1 MIIFTDLDGT
11 LLDHSG
17 YSWRDALPA
26 LKEIRSKNVPLVM
39 CTSKTR
45 KEVEVLQ
52 EEMGLREPFIVE
64 NGAGIYFPEDYR
76 GFRIEKSVARQGLH
90 CLALGASYS
99 RIRSFVEKVRAEYP
113 IRGFGDMSVEEVAER
128 TGLAPEE
135 AARAKAREFTEPF
148 IIEGERVL
156 HNLQKDAQRAGIRIT
171 RGGRF
176 FCFTGKGHD
185 KGKAVKKT
193 RDIFEKN
200 QACRYL
206 SIGLGDSCN
215 DLPMLSQVDIPV
227 LIPHPDGSIEDF
239 TLPNLVCASLPGSIG
254 WNRAVSALLSSLDDE
269 AFKRTPLPSRAGR
282 SR

>member
-90 CLALGASYS
+90 
-99 RIRSFVEKVRAEYP
+99 
-113 IRGFGDMSVEEVAER
+113 
-128 TGLAPEE
+128 
-135 AARAKAREFTEPF
+135 
-148 IIEGERVL
+148 
-156 HNLQKDAQRAGIRIT
+156 
-171 RGGRF
+171 
-176 FCFTGKGHD
+176 
-185 KGKAVKKT
+185 
-193 RDIFEKN
+193 
-200 QACRYL
+200 
-206 SIGLGDSCN
+206 
-215 DLPMLSQVDIPV
+215 
-227 LIPHPDGSIEDF
+227 
-239 TLPNLVCASLPGSIG
+239 
-254 WNRAVSALLSSLDDE
+254 
-269 AFKRTPLPSRAGR
+269 
-282 SR
+282 